1 MFLLKHS
8 FQNVEDKT
16 YFENKWRKGA
26 NHIPQMVLYSY
37 AKGQYNAI
45 HYSKT
50 QEQTLTNEVL
60 GTIPFTQSPEFYEI
74 QLCCRIVHNSVSFSF
89 SDVAWMEWWQVTP
102 VIVFTHGDSL
112 SHLQC
117 NLVDNDTHVLLDSWY
132 TERIRSNHALVLQR
146 RTHQRL
152 IKEIYFKVVL
162 LWSAMF
168 STRFGS
174 LNRLNTEIAQNLPV
188 VCSTD
193 SQKHLWRIYLF

>member
-26 NHIPQMVLYSY
+26 NHTPQMVLYSY

-60 GTIPFTQSPEFYEI
+60 GTIPFTQSPEFCEI

-89 SDVAWMEWWQVTP
+89 SDVAWMEW
-102 VIVFTHGDSL
+102 
-112 SHLQC
+112 
-117 NLVDNDTHVLLDSWY
+117 
-132 TERIRSNHALVLQR
+132 
-146 RTHQRL
+146 
-152 IKEIYFKVVL
+152 
-162 LWSAMF
+162 
-168 STRFGS
+168 
-174 LNRLNTEIAQNLPV
+174 
-188 VCSTD
+188 
-193 SQKHLWRIYLF
+193 